1 MTTRLRLAG
10 LVLLLLATGCAKGPA
25 KTYESLVA
33 AAREGNLDRFA
44 EGFTEESRGLVKGL
58 VDLTSAY
65 GSDKKNPLTL
75 LGDGTVSREEAAPC
89 PANSAFK
96 ECAVLVVKQGTR
108 ERKVLFVKAPDGW
121 QIDLRALEVFWKDKA
136 NQ

>member
-1 MTTRLRLAG
+1 MTTRLG
-10 LVLLLLATGCAKGPA
+10 LVLVLLAAGCAKGPT
-25 KTYESLVA
+25 KTYEALTA
-33 AAREGNLDRFA
+33 AAREGNIERFA

-58 VDLTSAY
+58 IDLTSAY

-75 LGDGTVSREEAAPC
+75 LGDGTVSREEPVAC

-96 ECAVLVVKQGTR
+96 ECAVLFVKQGSR
-108 ERKVLFVKAPDGW
+108 ERKVLFVKAPEGW
-121 QIDLRALEVFWKDKA
+121 RVDLRALEVFWKDKS